1 MVMTHGS
8 QRRILMIKFKSEYF
22 DTNKNT
28 VHVNDTGVQEMIDK
42 VLEDLIAS
50 KEKTDFYFRATG
62 DTLVAGVKWDA
73 EGEIEI
79 IVTQGYNHACLLKD
93 RHGNYQPIDWLEEQ
107 EKDEFSNMWV
117 DEWEAEIM
125 LLRKELEN
133 QRRPQYNPRREV

>member
-1 MVMTHGS
+1 
-8 QRRILMIKFKSEYF
+8 MIKFKSEYF

-50 KEKTDFYFRATG
+50 KEKTDFHFRATG

-79 IVTQGYNHACLLKD
+79 IVTQRYNYACLLKD
-93 RHGNYQPIDWLEEQ
+93 KYGNYQPIDWLEE
-107 EKDEFSNMWV
+107 
-117 DEWEAEIM
+117 
-125 LLRKELEN
+125 KENEYEDMSKEELIDRIRYLER
-133 QRRPQYNPRREV
+133 QKAKYNPRREV

>member
-1 MVMTHGS
+1 
-8 QRRILMIKFKSEYF
+8 MIKFKSEYF
-22 DTNKNT
+22 DTNKNA
-28 VHVNDTGVQEMIDK
+28 VHVNDTDVQKMIDE
-42 VLEDLIAS
+42 VLENLMAS
-50 KEKTDFYFRATG
+50 REKTDFCFQATG

-79 IVTQGYNHACLLKD
+79 MVTQKYNYACLLKD

-107 EKDEFSNMWV
+107 EEDKFSNMSV
-117 DEWEAEIM
+117 DELKAEII

>member
-1 MVMTHGS
+1 MTHGS

-42 VLEDLIAS
+42 VLEYLIAS
-50 KEKTDFYFRATG
+50 KEKTDFYFQATG

-79 IVTQGYNHACLLKD
+79 IVTQRYNHACLLKD
-93 RHGNYQPIDWLEEQ
+93 KYGNYQPIDWLEEQ
-107 EKDEFSNMWV
+107 EEDELSDRST
-117 DEWEAEIM
+117 DELVAEIM
-125 LLRKELEN
+125 LLRKKIKD
-133 QRRPQYNPRREV
+133 QRKSQYNPRREV